1 MRKRRLRCPKGFFHD
16 NGIFVL
22 YCSSFSY
29 LHKTLLKKDF
39 SMSDREE
46 SVRISRQLHV
56 QETRGCVEKIFGY
69 RHRRTFISF
78 AICSF

>member
-1 MRKRRLRCPKGFFHD
+1 
-16 NGIFVL
+16 
-22 YCSSFSY
+22 
-29 LHKTLLKKDF
+29 
-39 SMSDREE
+39 MSDREE

-56 QETRGCVEKIFGY
+56 QETCGCIEKIFGY